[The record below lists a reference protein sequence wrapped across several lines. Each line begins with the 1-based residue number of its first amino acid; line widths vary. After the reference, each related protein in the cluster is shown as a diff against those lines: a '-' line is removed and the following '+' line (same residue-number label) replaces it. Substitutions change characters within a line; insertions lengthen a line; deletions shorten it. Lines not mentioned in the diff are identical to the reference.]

1 MLRSNVVVSK
11 KGQLYRNPCVV
22 EICRIGVRGSIVD
35 RVVRA
40 RSAAS
45 IVRVNRSNVL
55 GTVIE
60 LMAMDIAK
68 S

>member
-1 MLRSNVVVSK
+1 
-11 KGQLYRNPCVV
+11 VV
-22 EICRIGVRGSIVD
+22 EFDKSSVRGSIID

-40 RSAAS
+40 RSVAL

-55 GTVIE
+55 GAAMESI
-60 LMAMDIAK
+60 AMDIAK